1 MARVLV
7 GVTGGIAAYKACDL
21 VRLFVKS
28 GHEVVPLVTPG
39 AERFVRAETF
49 VALARQSRSDDLYVH
64 LTRADLLVVA
74 PLTANTLAK
83 LAHGLADN
91 LVAEAALA
99 HRGPVL
105 LAPAMNPR
113 MWASPAT
120 QANVEAL
127 RARGV
132 LFVGPD
138 EGETAEGEWGVG
150 RMAEPEEIFRR
161 SRELLGES
169 DSLAGRRVLVSAG
182 GTREPIDAV
191 RFLGNRSSGRMG
203 VALAEEARRRGAEV
217 TLLAANLALAPPR
230 GVEVVETPTAAA
242 MLDEAVARG
251 DADVVL
257 MAAAVAD
264 YRPAEA
270 AEGKRPKDER
280 AWQVTLEPTA
290 DVLRTLGERRTN
302 GQVLIGFAADRGDR
316 ARPRAREKLEHKHV
330 DLMVYN
336 DVSRSDIG
344 FDAGDNEVVL
354 ITAAGERRVAKAPKD
369 QIATA
374 IVDAAEELL
383 REQAR

>member
-7 GVTGGIAAYKACDL
+7 GITGGIAAYKACDL
-21 VRLFVKS
+21 VRLFVKG

-49 VALARQSRSDDLYVH
+49 FALARQSPSKDLYLH

-113 MWASPAT
+113 MWASPVT
-120 QANVEAL
+120 QANVDTVCS
-127 RARGV
+127 RGAV
-132 LFVGPD
+132 LVGPD

-150 RMAEPEEIFRR
+150 RMAEPGEIFRR
-161 SRELLGES
+161 SRELLGET

-182 GTREPIDAV
+182 GTREPLDAV

-203 VALAEEARRRGAEV
+203 VALAEEARRRGADV
-217 TLLAANLALAPPR
+217 TLLAANLAVAAPS
-230 GVEVVETPTAAA
+230 GIEVVETPTAAA
-242 MLDEAVARG
+242 MLDEVLAHA

-264 YRPAEA
+264 YRPAESG
-270 AEGKRPKDER
+270 AEKRPKDER
-280 AWQVTLEPTA
+280 TWQVTLEPTI

-302 GQVLIGFAADRGDR
+302 GQVLIGFAADHGEQGL
-316 ARPRAREKLEHKHV
+316 ARAREKLERKRV
-330 DLMVYN
+330 DLVVYN
-336 DVSRSDIG
+336 DVSRNDIG
-344 FDAGDNEVVL
+344 FDAADNEVVL
-354 ITAAGERRVAKAPKD
+354 ITAVGERRVTKAPKD
-369 QIATA
+369 RIAVT
-374 IVDAAEELL
+374 IVDTAEELL
-383 REQAR
+383 RERTR